1 MRLTVLIGLI
11 GVWFLAPS
19 TAGAVRT
26 EFFGIA
32 QQQLDAQDMK
42 GMHNAR
48 IHTDRFELGWR
59 LLEPSQGSLDWH
71 RSDQSIGAL
80 ASHGIQPVPFVWG
93 SPSWVASSP
102 SLPPIDTAAH
112 EQAWQT
118 FLYKAVAR
126 YGPGGS
132 YWANGYR
139 QTYGADAEP
148 LPIKAWQIW
157 NEPNLTKR
165 FNPGG
170 TDAGSVQKYARLLAL
185 SRDAIKGRD
194 PGAQIVLAGNP
205 AYPPSG
211 NLKAWD
217 FLDALYGIPGAKGD
231 FDVAALH
238 PYASTV
244 GAFRS
249 EIQSFHGAMTSND
262 DEATPL
268 WLTEFGWGSAPP
280 DGKGINQGLAG
291 QDRLLDGSFKTILA
305 NRRAWNVQRMF
316 WFLWRDPAPDST
328 FAHRCGFCGSAGL
341 LRHDRTAKPAFSTFK
356 SFTAETKPPVASV
369 LSGPGDGSF
378 TQSPT
383 PRFGFASSEAGS
395 TFVCRVDAGS
405 FAPCTSPF
413 TVPKRSDGAHV
424 FSVKAIDAP
433 GNESAVASRSFT
445 VDTHPPKAT
454 PPAQSLQLGTQLG
467 SGAVPV
473 RLSWSGSDDRTT
485 PASLKFDLE
494 TRTNGGGG
502 WSAWS
507 SAAANT
513 SLRAATR
520 SLTQG
525 AAHQFRVRSRDQAG
539 NTSSLAEAPAFTST
553 VLQEAA
559 VTYTGSWRTE
569 SQANASGGAVK
580 TSSQAG
586 ATATFAFAGKNA
598 GVVMPQRSTLG
609 SVRICLDPAAA
620 SPSCATVDLSPR
632 SGQGAR
638 KIVFARNQL
647 TASVQHHIRITVLSG
662 RADLDALARLG

>member
-1 MRLTVLIGLI
+1 MEASGAEPGLARLASIRSVDRRACLP
-11 GVWFLAPS
+11 WD
-19 TAGAVRT
+19 TAGPVRL
-26 EFFGIA
+26 GIA
-32 QQQLDAQDMK
+32 
-42 GMHNAR
+42 
-48 IHTDRFELGWR
+48 ELG
-59 LLEPSQGSLDWH
+59 GH
-71 RSDQSIGAL
+71 
-80 ASHGIQPVPFVWG
+80 
-93 SPSWVASSP
+93 SP
-102 SLPPIDTAAH
+102 SLPPIDTAAD

-185 SRDAIKGRD
+185 SSDAIKGRD

-513 SLRAATR
+513 SLRTTMR